1 MHTILIIVLI
11 ILGFIALLL
20 IVAFFAKKKHA
31 VKREIVINAATQ
43 KVFEYLKILKNQDA
57 FNKNAMADAN
67 RKEIYSGID
76 GTIGFT
82 ISWNGNKNVGEGKKE
97 IKNIV
102 EGKSIETEISFV
114 RPMAATATI
123 IIETQS
129 LPNNQTKVIWSN
141 TGILKYPINIFIPM
155 MEKHVAKD
163 MDSSLLTLKNIL
175 EKNSLS

>member
-1 MHTILIIVLI
+1 MHTIFIIVLI
-11 ILGFIALLL
+11 ILGIITLLL
-20 IVAFFAKKKHA
+20 TVAFFTKKKHA
-31 VKREIVINAATQ
+31 VKREIIINAATQ

-67 RKEIYSGID
+67 RKETYSGID
-76 GTIGFT
+76 GTVGFT
-82 ISWNGNKNVGEGKKE
+82 IAWKGNKNVGEGKKE

-102 EGKSIETEISFV
+102 EGRSIETEISFV
-114 RPMAATATI
+114 KPMATTATI

-129 LPNNQTKVIWSN
+129 LPNNQTKVVWSN

-175 EKNSLS
+175 EKE